1 VNRDPHTAGD
11 IAVLVA
17 RISGDGQIVV
27 PAEAAE
33 RLQVL
38 AGTSV
43 EVRVTPA
50 PLAARLRAKGIADTE
65 VDLISAAQLEARD
78 AAARFLLS
86 EGAMRRRTST
96 RGRR

>member
-1 VNRDPHTAGD
+1 VNRDPHTADD
-11 IAVLVA
+11 IACFVA

-27 PAEAAE
+27 PPGAAGT
-33 RLQVL
+33 LQAL

-43 EVRVTPA
+43 EVRVTSA
-50 PLAARLRAKGIADTE
+50 PLAARLRAKGIADAE
-65 VDLISAAQLEARD
+65 VDLISAAQLEARE